1 MQEMKFS
8 KLGTTNLE
16 VSKICLG
23 TMTIGNQNT
32 EEEGHEQM
40 TYALEQGINF
50 FDTAE
55 LYAVPASAETTG
67 RTEEIIGTWFKKH
80 GKRKEIILATKITG
94 PSANLGFI
102 RPDLS
107 YDKDQI
113 HLALE
118 NSLKK
123 LQTDYVDLYQLHWPE
138 RKTNFF
144 GKLGYKHHEDDEW
157 EDNFMEILETMD
169 DLVKQGKIRHW
180 GISNETSW
188 GMMHHLQMAAVSG
201 KSRIVSIQNPY
212 NLLNRS
218 FEVGL
223 AEMAIRE
230 KVGLLAYSPLAFG
243 LLSGK
248 YHRKTARADARIYKF
263 KALSRYNNDNSYT
276 ATEKYMKIAE
286 DVGISPTTLAL
297 AFVNQQSFLTS
308 NIIGATSME
317 QLKENI
323 NSINVSLDEETLK
336 KIDEVH
342 TIYTN
347 PAP

>member
-1 MQEMKFS
+1 MKFS
-8 KLGTTNLE
+8 KLGTTDLE

-40 TYALEQGINF
+40 TYALEQGVNF

-55 LYAVPASAETTG
+55 LYAVPASPETTG
-67 RTEEIIGTWFKKH
+67 KTEEIMGTWFKKY
-80 GKRKEIILATKITG
+80 GKRKDIILATKVAG
-94 PSANLGFI
+94 PSPNLGFI
-102 RPDLS
+102 RRNLNFS
-107 YDKDQI
+107 KEQI

-118 NSLKK
+118 NSMKK
-123 LQTDYVDLYQLHWPE
+123 LQTDYIDLYQLHWPE

-144 GKLGYKHHEDDEW
+144 GKLGYKHDDNDEW
-157 EDNFMEILETMD
+157 KDNFMEILNTMD

-180 GISNETSW
+180 GVSNETPW
-188 GMMHHLQMAAVSG
+188 GVMHHLQMSAVSG

-223 AEMAIRE
+223 SEMAIRE
-230 KVGLLAYSPLAFG
+230 KVGLLAYSPLGFG

-248 YHRKTARADARIYKF
+248 YHNKTAREDARLYIF
-263 KALSRYNNDNSYT
+263 KVLSRYNSENCYK
-276 ATEKYMKIAE
+276 ATEEYIKIAE
-286 DVGISPTTLAL
+286 EAGISPTTLAL
-297 AFVNQQSFLTS
+297 AFVNQQRFLTS
-308 NIIGATSME
+308 NIIGATTME

-323 NSINVSLDEETLK
+323 DSINVTLDEETLK
-336 KIDEVH
+336 KIDAVH
-342 TIYTN
+342 AIYSN